1 MTRAAGGP
9 SKGGRAR
16 LAPREG
22 EAVGAIRGASGS
34 EDAVMAAGKFD
45 IKELERRMRGAMETL
60 KKEFAGLRTGRASTH
75 LLDPVV
81 VNVYGQRLPINQ
93 VATVSTPDARTISV
107 QVWDKGQVTA
117 VEKAIREAN
126 LGLNPITEGAVLRL
140 PIPALN
146 AERRQ
151 ELVKVAHKYAEQ
163 ARVAVRNVRREG
175 MELLKKLDKD
185 GQMSEDDHHKNSTKV
200 QELTD
205 RVIKEVDQTLASK
218 EVEIKQV

>member
-1 MTRAAGGP
+1 
-9 SKGGRAR
+9 
-16 LAPREG
+16 
-22 EAVGAIRGASGS
+22 
-34 EDAVMAAGKFD
+34 MAAAKYD
-45 IKELERRMRGAMETL
+45 DKELERRMRGAIDTL
-60 KKEFAGLRTGRASTH
+60 KKELGGLRTGRASAH
-75 LLDPVV
+75 LLDPIV
-81 VNVYGQRLPINQ
+81 VNVYGARMPINQ

-107 QVWDKGQVTA
+107 QVWDRGQVSA

-126 LGLNPITEGAVLRL
+126 LGLNPVTEGALIRL

-151 ELVKVAHKYAEQ
+151 ELVKVAHKYAEH

-185 GQMSEDDHHKNSTKV
+185 GQMSEDDHHKNSGKV

-205 RVIKEVDQTLASK
+205 RLIKEIDQTLASK
-218 EVEIKQV
+218 ETEIKQV

>member
-1 MTRAAGGP
+1 
-9 SKGGRAR
+9 
-16 LAPREG
+16 
-22 EAVGAIRGASGS
+22 
-34 EDAVMAAGKFD
+34 MAAGKFD
-45 IKELERRMRGAMETL
+45 LKELERRMRGAIDTL
-60 KKEFAGLRTGRASTH
+60 KKEFGGLRTGRASIH

-81 VNVYGQRLPINQ
+81 VTVYGQRMPINQ

-126 LGLNPITEGAVLRL
+126 LGLNPVTDGALIRL

-151 ELVKVAHKYAEQ
+151 ELVKVAHKYTEH

-175 MELLKKLDKD
+175 MDLLKKLDKD
-185 GQMSEDDHHKNSTKV
+185 GHMSEDDHKKSSAKV

-205 RVIKEVDQTLASK
+205 RLIKEIDRVLAGK
-218 EVEIKQV
+218 EAEIKQV